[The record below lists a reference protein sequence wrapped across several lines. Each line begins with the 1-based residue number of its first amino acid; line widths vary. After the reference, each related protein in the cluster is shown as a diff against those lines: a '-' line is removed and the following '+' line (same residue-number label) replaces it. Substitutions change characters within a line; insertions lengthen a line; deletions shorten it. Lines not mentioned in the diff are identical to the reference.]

1 MFCGEAAVLAAS
13 LAAETGASYAPALPW
28 HGHYG
33 QCRRLSGR
41 QLLPEH
47 PRSCRA
53 HLHTSATMLSCCR
66 EQWSYEKKIK
76 KATAR
81 KERDLAERLAS
92 RRPTYRIDH
101 LVKER

>member
-1 MFCGEAAVLAAS
+1 MQVL
-13 LAAETGASYAPALPW
+13 P
-28 HGHYG
+28 
-33 QCRRLSGR
+33 
-41 QLLPEH
+41 
-47 PRSCRA
+47 
-53 HLHTSATMLSCCR
+53 CCR

-81 KERDLAERLAS
+81 KEGDLAERLAS